1 MMSTKFT
8 KEQRV
13 FAKKLLISCVV
24 HRDSLPY
31 HKEFDNLHRQYQKSG
46 LPQLEKQVFWRLLS
60 SVGKAGGAKQ
70 ESAEKL
76 PAVIVSQEE
85 KYEMIRLCPANIDSR
100 DSLPYTS
107 EFDAIYEKFLLHANR
122 KLTKNEFWRAFA
134 KTAKGSRKPAIAD
147 VNPSNILSSDLI
159 HRLNQMN
166 PWWNADAP
174 LIVPKFKRSIFYT
187 LHQRLTDCETGHK
200 PFLGLRGPRQVGKS
214 TIMEQLIQT
223 LIYDKRLVEPK
234 QVLRVLFDT
243 PGMQLNNPI
252 LTIVRWFE
260 ESVAKDTFN
269 NLWQQNKPVFL
280 FFDEVQDVPQWSQQ
294 LKAIIDVQMCKA
306 LITGSSALMLLR
318 GQESLPGRLDAYHLN
333 PLSLPEVAGLQNIA
347 FLPSRKQ
354 TVYSDFVKKEFWKEL
369 SNFTNL
375 FLDDTFKRYCD
386 LGGYPYCQAGKENT
400 LAERNNFLKN
410 NVTIR
415 TIDHDLGVG
424 MGRGTGISRNLLNS
438 TVLRNI
444 FMILCKYTGKSVAYG
459 TLQSEIAKSTGA
471 SINNDQLCRLLAMF
485 DNSLLVRIIHPSQH
499 RFEGAKT
506 QIKPC
511 LCDHTIRAAWL
522 AEEVSLYEST
532 PNEDMAGS
540 IVEGMVG
547 YLLSS
552 IDGIGVSYLPAKGEQ
567 GEIDYIIEI
576 GDKHIPVEVKYR
588 NTLPHQ
594 FNALEHYVSRPV
606 NNAPFGLVIT
616 KDKSWIRDHIIAVP
630 FKNFL
635 LLQ

>member
-1 MMSTKFT
+1 MGTKFT
-8 KEQRV
+8 KEQKEL
-13 FAKKLLISCVV
+13 AKKLLISCVI

-31 HKEFDNLHRQYQKSG
+31 HKEFDNLLRQYQKSG
-46 LPQLEKQVFWRLLS
+46 LPQLEKQDFWRLLS
-60 SVGKAGGAKQ
+60 CAGKEGGIKQ
-70 ESAEKL
+70 KLADKL
-76 PAVIVSQEE
+76 PVVIVSQEE
-85 KYEMIRLCPANIDSR
+85 KYEMIRLCPASIGSR

-122 KLTKNEFWRAFA
+122 RLTKNEFWRALA
-134 KTAKGSRKPAIAD
+134 KTAKASRKPTVVD
-147 VNPSNILSSDLI
+147 VNPSNILSSNLI
-159 HRLNQMN
+159 HQLNQMN
-166 PWWNADAP
+166 PWWKADAP
-174 LIVPKFKRSIFYT
+174 LVVPKFKRYIFRT
-187 LHQRLTDCETGHK
+187 LYQRLTNYKAGHK

-223 LIYDKRLVEPK
+223 LIYEKRLVEPK
-234 QVLRVLFDT
+234 QVLRVQFDI

-252 LTIVRWFE
+252 MTIVRWFE

-269 NLWQQNKPVFL
+269 NLWKQNKPVFL
-280 FFDEVQDVPQWSQQ
+280 FFDEVQDVPQWSAQ

-333 PLSLPEVAGLQNIA
+333 PLSLPEVAELQNIG
-347 FLPSRKQ
+347 FRPSRKQ
-354 TVYSDFVKKEFWKEL
+354 TIYSDLIKKEFWENL
-369 SNFTNL
+369 SNFTHL
-375 FLDDTFKRYCD
+375 FLDETFKRYCD
-386 LGGYPYCQAGKENT
+386 LGGYPYCQAEKDNT
-400 LAERNNFLKN
+400 LAERNHFLKN
-410 NVTIR
+410 NVITR

-424 MGRGTGISRNLLNS
+424 MGRGNGISRNLNNR
-438 TVLRNI
+438 TVLQNI
-444 FMILCKYTGKSVAYG
+444 FMILCKYTGKSVTYG

-471 SINNDQLCRLLAMF
+471 SINDDQLHGLLAMF
-485 DNSLLVRIIHPSQH
+485 DNSMLVRIIHPSQH
-499 RFEGAKT
+499 RLAGAKT

-576 GDKHIPVEVKYR
+576 GDKHIPVEVKYQ
-588 NTLPHQ
+588 NSLPK
-594 FNALEHYVSRPV
+594 FTALKYYINKPV
-606 NNAPFGLVIT
+606 NNAPFGLVVT
-616 KDKSWIRDHIIAVP
+616 KHDSWIRDNIIAIP